1 MTAVIALLRAV
12 NVAGRTVPAARLREI
27 AEQLGHQHVTT
38 HVNSGNLVL
47 VPAGAR
53 AEADKGTPGD
63 GDVVGRA
70 DAVAS
75 GLARALEDA
84 LGFAVPTIARDRASW
99 DEIVDS
105 NPFPEQAVSDPS
117 HMVLVC
123 WDGTPDPAR
132 VAALDPSAY
141 GNEQVVWHGREAY
154 VWYPDGI
161 GRSKLTLDVLQRAS
175 GLLGTGRNWRTVSA
189 LQALAAE
196 RD

>member
-27 AEQLGHQHVTT
+27 AEGLGHEQVVT

-47 VPAGAR
+47 VPAEGSGGP
-53 AEADKGTPGD
+53 D
-63 GDVVGRA
+63 DVA
-70 DAVAS
+70 A
-75 GLARALEDA
+75 GLAAALEDD
-84 LGFAVPTIARDRASW
+84 LGFAVPTIARDRAAW
-99 DEIVDS
+99 DAIVEA
-105 NPFPEQAVSDPS
+105 NPFAEQAVADPS
-117 HMVLVC
+117 HTVLVC

-141 GNEQVVWHGREAY
+141 GNELVVWHEREAY

-175 GLLGTGRNWRTVSA
+175 GLLGTGRNWRTVTA

-196 RD
+196 RDG